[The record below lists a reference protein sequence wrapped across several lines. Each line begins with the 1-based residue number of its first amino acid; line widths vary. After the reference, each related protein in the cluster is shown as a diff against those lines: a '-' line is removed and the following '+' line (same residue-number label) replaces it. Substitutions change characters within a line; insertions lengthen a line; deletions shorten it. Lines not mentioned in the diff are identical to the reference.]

1 VTKVAS
7 PAKFEEREEI
17 AVASARAMIERRRSS
32 RVLLSI
38 PIKVYSCEG
47 GGELVDS
54 PAEVLAVSRY
64 GARLRLPFL
73 PLLGS
78 RIEILHGDSH
88 EIREFRVISA
98 KDAGEAG
105 FELGVEIL
113 YPTRNFWGVT
123 FPDERA

>member
-1 VTKVAS
+1 M
-7 PAKFEEREEI
+7 
-17 AVASARAMIERRRSS
+17 ASARAMIERRRSS
-32 RVLLSI
+32 RVPLSI
-38 PIKVYSCEG
+38 PIKVYSREG

-78 RIEILHGDSH
+78 RIEILHGHSH
-88 EIREFRVISA
+88 EVREFRVISA

-123 FPDERA
+123 FPDEHA